1 MAAAGKVLTG
11 FSKPY
16 VALYSEAGGTITY
29 SSGQILARGVDMT
42 ISPETSD
49 DNKFY
54 ADNQLAEN
62 AGGLFTGG
70 TLSLTVDGLLEN
82 AEKLVYGLPAAVS
95 DWYSFDDDMN
105 PPYMGFA
112 AIARYMSDGVTTY
125 TPVALTKVRFKPH
138 ELSAATQEE
147 EIDWQTQAM
156 EASIFRDDS
165 AKHAWKK
172 LGEAQSTEAAAEA
185 LIKTLFNISP

>member
-16 VALYSEAGGTITY
+16 VAVYSESGGTITY
-29 SSGQILARGVDMT
+29 SNGQLLARGVDMS

-54 ADNQLAEN
+54 ADNQMAEN

-70 TLSLTVDGLLEN
+70 TLSLTVDGLLEA
-82 AEKLVYGLPAAVS
+82 AEKLIYGLPAAS
-95 DWYSFDDDMN
+95 GDWYNYDDDMA
-105 PPYMGFA
+105 PPYMGFG
-112 AIARYMSDGVTTY
+112 AIARYMSDGVTSY
-125 TPVALTKVRFKPH
+125 TPVVLTKVKFKPH
-138 ELSAATQEE
+138 ELSASTQEE
-147 EIDWQTQAM
+147 DIDWQTQAL
-156 EASIFRDDS
+156 EATIFRDDS

-172 LGEAQSTEAAAEA
+172 LGEEQASESAAEG
-185 LIKTLFNISP
+185 LIKTLFSIL